1 MKPPFG
7 SIPRVHPRTHGFKG
21 TPRNVKVR
29 RRSRSM
35 LADGYLGMMQAPVP
49 ERPDRYH
56 WAILFSLFEMT
67 TPDSGSLLRIVP

>member
-1 MKPPFG
+1 
-7 SIPRVHPRTHGFKG
+7 
-21 TPRNVKVR
+21 
-29 RRSRSM
+29 M